1 MTDIGSKPP
10 IGKSIRLFAN
20 TFYYVSLAII
30 VLFIFIGAIGT
41 ASLNK
46 KENAGIQQYGASI
59 FKYPF
64 INRYAL
70 FSHEGSSLYQQGFD
84 HSRLFKINACD
95 VSQFN
100 SVKALFSCAKIAET
114 KNSEQG
120 GSKVESAQT
129 LSLSLERY
137 DQLKTYTVAKLPAIK
152 QGESNDKTVKQ
163 NDKKGMQHN
172 VPYILLDTF
181 LLGVCLALS
190 LLLFNKARHFL
201 SGYLISLTL
210 LLAAGESKFFY
221 IGSNAIDAGLF
232 ETLRISIAL
241 LIGPIGL
248 YCFPQAD
255 HQDVWRKPQF
265 YGVMFCALL
274 MLVSFQLI
282 NVDWYPKA
290 FTVYLASISLSLFVL
305 VLHFIFKFRKVLN
318 TKERKQV
325 LTMVYC
331 LSIGLLLY
339 FPLMTWGGKYGVL
352 AGRYI
357 IVLSIGLG
365 IFFALMR
372 YGLWQVNSLIS
383 KSATLS
389 LLSILAFSA
398 WAGLDQGMQVL
409 LNQTLGL
416 SNKTFSA
423 FVAAAISSLFAIP
436 AYQYISK
443 SCDAF
448 FNKDLHMLKRF
459 LSKDIL
465 VLAETQKLQV
475 FVTQLGTRLLELSGA
490 HKIELSFIDHNRLSE
505 PVSFNSSKEDKTA
518 DYFTK
523 DEVFEYELTGLLSL
537 AFTLHFIDRRINN
550 EIKHE
555 LNEGT
560 DEIARALASCT
571 RWNHLEAL

>member
-1 MTDIGSKPP
+1 MTNTGSR
-10 IGKSIRLFAN
+10 IQVTRAVNLFE
-20 TFYYVSLAII
+20 TVFYYLCLSIVII
-30 VLFIFIGAIGT
+30 FLTLGALGT

-46 KENAGIQQYGASI
+46 EEGQAIQQYGAAI
-59 FKYPF
+59 FKYPLL
-64 INRYAL
+64 NRYVIFSHDDSSLKLQKITSSRVFTINSCDASKYDSINAL
-70 FSHEGSSLYQQGFD
+70 FE
-84 HSRLFKINACD
+84 
-95 VSQFN
+95 
-100 SVKALFSCAKIAET
+100 CANVGDAK
-114 KNSEQG
+114 K
-120 GSKVESAQT
+120 
-129 LSLSLERY
+129 LSLGLEKY
-137 DQLKTYTVAKLPAIK
+137 GKLGTYEISKIEKPNTTVEDTEKDNQETSK
-152 QGESNDKTVKQ
+152 R
-163 NDKKGMQHN
+163 KKHD
-172 VPYILLDTF
+172 VVYLLLDSF
-181 LLGVCLALS
+181 LLILSLGLS
-190 LLLFNKARHFL
+190 LLLFNKARRFL

-221 IGSNAIDAGLF
+221 IGSNALDAGF
-232 ETLRISIAL
+232 VESIRISLAL
-241 LIGPIGL
+241 LVGPIGL
-248 YCFPQAD
+248 YFFPQAD
-255 HQDVWRKPQF
+255 HQDFWRRPLF
-265 YGVMFCALL
+265 YAVVFCVLL
-274 MLVSFQLI
+274 MIISFQLI
-282 NVDWYPKA
+282 DSGLYSNS
-290 FTVYLASISLSLFVL
+290 FSVYLASISFSLFVI

-318 TKERKQV
+318 IKERKQV
-325 LTMVYC
+325 LTMLFC
-331 LSIGLLLY
+331 LCVGLILY

-352 AGRYI
+352 IGRYI

-389 LLSILAFSA
+389 LLSIVAFSA

-465 VLAETQKLQV
+465 VLAETQKLNV
-475 FVTQLGTRLLELSGA
+475 FVKQLGNRLLELSGA
-490 HKIELSFIDHNRLSE
+490 HKIELSFIDHNRLPE
-505 PVSFNSSKEDKTA
+505 PVRFSSSKEEKEEF
-518 DYFTK
+518 YFNK
-523 DEVFEYELTGLLSL
+523 DEVFDYQLDQILTLH
-537 AFTLHFIDRRINN
+537 FTLHFIDRRINN

-555 LNEGT
+555 LSEGT

-571 RWNHLEAL
+571 RWNHLEG

>member
-1 MTDIGSKPP
+1 MSDSGSKPP
-10 IGKSIRLFAN
+10 IGKAVIQLAN
-20 TFYYVSLAII
+20 TFYYVCLAII
-30 VLFIFIGAIGT
+30 LLFILVGAIGT

-46 KENAGIQQYGASI
+46 KESTAIHQYGAAI

-64 INRYAL
+64 VNRYAL

-84 HSRLFKINACD
+84 YSRVFKINDCE
-95 VSQFN
+95 VSQF
-100 SVKALFSCAKIAET
+100 SDIKGLFSCAKI
-114 KNSEQG
+114 
-120 GSKVESAQT
+120 GSADT
-129 LSLSLERY
+129 LVLTLERFN
-137 DQLKTYTVAKLPAIK
+137 QAKTYTVKKEAEQKQIKPQAKTAK
-152 QGESNDKTVKQ
+152 QKKQ
-163 NDKKGMQHN
+163 NGIEHN
-172 VPYILLDTF
+172 VLYMLLDTF
-181 LLGVCLALS
+181 LLAVCLALS
-190 LLLFNKARHFL
+190 LLLFNKARRFL

-210 LLAAGESKFFY
+210 LLAVGESKFFY
-221 IGSNAIDAGLF
+221 IGSNAIDAGVF
-232 ETLRISIAL
+232 ESLRISMAL

-248 YCFPQAD
+248 YCFPQAE

-290 FTVYLASISLSLFVL
+290 FSVYLASISLALFVL
-305 VLHFIFKFRKVLN
+305 VLHFIFKFKKVLN

-331 LSIGLLLY
+331 LSIGLILY
-339 FPLMTWGGKYGVL
+339 FPLMTWGGKYGIL

-389 LLSILAFSA
+389 LLSIVAFSA

-465 VLAETQKLQV
+465 VLAETQKLNV
-475 FVTQLGTRLLELSGA
+475 FVTQVGTRLLELSGA

-505 PVSFNSSKEDKTA
+505 PVNFSTSKENKTA

-523 DEVFEYELTGLLSL
+523 DEVFKYELTELLSL
-537 AFTLHFIDRRINN
+537 GFTLHFIDRRINN
-550 EIKHE
+550 EIKDE

>member
-1 MTDIGSKPP
+1 MTDTGSKPG
-10 IGKSIRLFAN
+10 IGKPIRLVAN
-20 TFYYVSLAII
+20 TFYYAVLLIV
-30 VLFIFIGAIGT
+30 VLFLFLGVIGT

-46 KENAGIQQYGASI
+46 KESAAIHEYDIAI
-59 FKYPF
+59 FKYPLL
-64 INRYAL
+64 NRYLL
-70 FSHEGSSLYQQGFD
+70 FSHEGSSLQEQRFVSG
-84 HSRLFKINACD
+84 RLLKVNGCEASKHENIKSLFTCAEIG
-95 VSQFN
+95 
-100 SVKALFSCAKIAET
+100 KAD
-114 KNSEQG
+114 
-120 GSKVESAQT
+120 T
-129 LSLSLERY
+129 LVLSLEKYSRP
-137 DQLKTYTVAKLPAIK
+137 QSYTVTKTSVSAK
-152 QGESNDKTVKQ
+152 DTVQSK
-163 NDKKGMQHN
+163 NTKKKSDNGMQHN
-172 VPYILLDTF
+172 VPYMLLDSILLS
-181 LLGVCLALS
+181 LCMALS
-190 LLLFNKARHFL
+190 LVLFNKARRFL

-210 LLAAGESKFFY
+210 LLAVGESKFFY
-221 IGSNAIDAGLF
+221 IGSNVIDAGLF
-232 ETLRISIAL
+232 ESLRISIAL
-241 LIGPIGL
+241 LVGSIGL

-255 HQDVWRKPQF
+255 HQDFWRKPLF
-265 YGVMFCALL
+265 YVVMFCALL

-282 NVDWYPKA
+282 DAGWYSNA
-290 FTVYLASISLSLFVL
+290 FSVYLASISLSLFVL
-305 VLHFIFKFRKVLN
+305 VLHFIFKFKKVLN

-331 LSIGLLLY
+331 LCIGLALY
-339 FPLMTWGGKYGVL
+339 FPLMTWGDKYGLL
-352 AGRYI
+352 AGRYV
-357 IVLSIGLG
+357 IVLSVGFG

-389 LLSILAFSA
+389 LLSIVAFSA

-448 FNKDLHMLKRF
+448 FNKDLHLLKRF

-465 VLAETQKLQV
+465 VLAETQKLNR
-475 FVTQLGTRLLELSGA
+475 FVEQLGTRLLELSGA

-505 PVSFNSSKEDKTA
+505 PVSFKSSKEEKVA

-523 DEVFEYELTGLLSL
+523 DEVFEYELTELLSL
-537 AFTLHFIDRRINN
+537 RFALHFVDRRINN